1 LPFDQLTEDES
12 LREANMKRHVAVL
25 LLVLP
30 LGIIALGCEPP
41 AKVAK
46 TNAGPPPPPL
56 PPGAVPPAPPV
67 AAEATPTP
75 QPGGQAPLPVET
87 KVGVFAGGLD
97 DLARG
102 PSHSQPVQSTTQP
115 DDPNLER
122 VKAGKGVGIKGR
134 SLDEY
139 EGVIVTPAK
148 AYFSAKER
156 IFYEIEF
163 PANYRLWRVQEDRA
177 PKDFEELKSK
187 FLDPMGLTAKMPKL
201 PDGHKYVW
209 NSETEELEVERP
221 RRKTE

>member
-1 LPFDQLTEDES
+1 
-12 LREANMKRHVAVL
+12 MKRAVAFL

-30 LGIIALGCEPP
+30 IGIIALTGCEPP
-41 AKVAK
+41 QPVAK
-46 TNAGPPPPPL
+46 AGNGPPPPPGSE
-56 PPGAVPPAPPV
+56 PAAPPPAPATAP
-67 AAEATPTP
+67 AAPAP
-75 QPGGQAPLPVET
+75 QPAVLPVET

-102 PSHSQPVQSTTQP
+102 PNHSQPVQSATQP
-115 DDPNLER
+115 EDPNLER

-163 PANYRLWRVQEDRA
+163 PANYRVWRVQEDRA
-177 PKDFEELKSK
+177 PKDFEELKAK
-187 FLDPMGLTAKMPKL
+187 FLDPLGLTAKMPAL
-201 PDGHKYVW
+201 PEGHRYIW
-209 NSETEELEVERP
+209 NPTTEELEVERP

>member
-1 LPFDQLTEDES
+1 
-12 LREANMKRHVAVL
+12 MKRHVAAL

-30 LGIIALGCEPP
+30 LCIIALGCEPP
-41 AKVAK
+41 TKVAK
-46 TNAGPPPPPL
+46 VNSGPPL
-56 PPGAVPPAPPV
+56 PPGALPSPAPAEPV
-67 AAEATPTP
+67 AASEPAPVRT
-75 QPGGQAPLPVET
+75 GQAPLPVEA
-87 KVGVFAGGLD
+87 KAGVFAGSLD

-102 PSHSQPVQSTTQP
+102 PAHSQPVQSATQP

-148 AYFSAKER
+148 TYFTAKER

-177 PKDFEELKSK
+177 PKDFDELKAK
-187 FLDPMGLTAKMPKL
+187 FLDPLGLTAKMPKL

-209 NSETEELEVERP
+209 NPETEELEVERP
-221 RRKTE
+221 RRKTQ